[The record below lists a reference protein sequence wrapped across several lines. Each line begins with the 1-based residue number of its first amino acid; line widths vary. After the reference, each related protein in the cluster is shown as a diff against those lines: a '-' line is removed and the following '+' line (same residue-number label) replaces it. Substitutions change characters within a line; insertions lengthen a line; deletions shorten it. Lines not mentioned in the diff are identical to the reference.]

1 MFLQNA
7 MMNTPSLSDWIR
19 LGAQGRSDELLQQGQ
34 NAIQNGMQ
42 ARNAV
47 ESINQQSQME
57 AQRAA
62 AEEEAK
68 RQQKLQ
74 SLMNMG
80 LSVATG
86 GLGGGAAESAA
97 AVANTAGNAIIDGL
111 KNSSLAQAANYLAPV
126 AMAGLRRVPN
136 IMGNKTV
143 TLNLH
148 KSV

>member
-1 MFLQNA
+1 

-34 NAIQNGMQ
+34 SAIQNGMQ

-47 ESINQQSQME
+47 ESISQQSQME

-86 GLGGGAAESAA
+86 GLGGGAAETAA
-97 AVANTAGNAIIDGL
+97 AGGPLDALANTAGNAIIDGL

-136 IMGNKTV
+136 IMG
-143 TLNLH
+143 LNW
-148 KSV
+148 